1 MRSELDFKKKKKNI
15 YMKILSSG
23 GHSLW
28 FPWIEIILSSSSQSS
43 DSNFV
48 FPWNASLL
56 MNTYL

>member
-1 MRSELDFKKKKKNI
+1 
-15 YMKILSSG
+15 MKILSSG

>member
-1 MRSELDFKKKKKNI
+1 
-15 YMKILSSG
+15 MKILSSG

-28 FPWIEIILSSSSQSS
+28 FPWIEIILSPSSQSS

>member
-1 MRSELDFKKKKKNI
+1 MRSELDLKKKNI

-23 GHSLW
+23 SHSLW